1 MVVAFV
7 EILEPKLLR
16 IINIKFAIRLGLHPR
31 VLIAKNIELIFIN
44 SLLLLENIEFTRF
57 LGE

>member
-16 IINIKFAIRLGLHPR
+16 IINIKLAIGLGFHP
-31 VLIAKNIELIFIN
+31 
-44 SLLLLENIEFTRF
+44 
-57 LGE
+57 